1 MSTRMTSIKRCTL
14 GALFTLSLATAPLS
28 HAHGPSDLSAASA
41 LSVLPVAMSVAAPMA
56 LVAGAASLTVVATE
70 ASLEGMVLIVERASD
85 GARATLRFSGKA
97 IGGASLAAGTAISVT
112 ALASGWLLVAAG
124 QAIAFV
130 PNEVGAALLY
140 NERISR

>member
-1 MSTRMTSIKRCTL
+1 MSTRMASIKRCTL
-14 GALFTLSLATAPLS
+14 GALVTLSLATAPLS
-28 HAHGPSDLSAASA
+28 TAQAQSDLSAASA
-41 LSVLPVAMSVAAPMA
+41 LSVLPVAVSVAAPMA

-70 ASLEGMVLIVERASD
+70 ASLEGTVLIVERASD
-85 GARATLRFSGKA
+85 GARATLRFSGKV
-97 IGGASLAAGTAISVT
+97 IGGAALAAGTAISVT